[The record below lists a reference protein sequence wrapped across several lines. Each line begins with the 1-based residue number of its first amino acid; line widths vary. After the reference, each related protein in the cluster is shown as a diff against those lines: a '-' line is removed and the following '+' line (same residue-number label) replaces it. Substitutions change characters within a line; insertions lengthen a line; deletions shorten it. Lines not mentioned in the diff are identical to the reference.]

1 MKTQNLLGSIVFSAL
16 LVIGVGTIKAV
27 HIENQ
32 VGKSYPTT
40 RFVAKKEFSGRV
52 VNINQR
58 ELDCMASNMYFE
70 ARNQNSDLAMVAV
83 GYTVLNRVAS
93 NKYPNDVCKVVYQG
107 KRLSN
112 GAYARNKCQFSWVC
126 DGASD
131 RPNTKHPVERKAW
144 NKAQKL
150 AMQVL
155 QKRVA
160 NPIGNATMYHAT
172 YVKPYWV
179 SAFKRV
185 RRIEK
190 HIFYRT

>member
-1 MKTQNLLGSIVFSAL
+1 MKTQNLLGSIVFSSL
-16 LVIGVGTIKAV
+16 IVIGIGAIKAV
-27 HIENQ
+27 YLENQ
-32 VGKSYPTT
+32 VKVSQPTT
-40 RFVAKKEFSGRV
+40 RFVAKKEFRQRV
-52 VNINQR
+52 VTINKR

-70 ARNQNSDLAMVAV
+70 ARNQKSDLAMVAV
-83 GYTVLNRVAS
+83 GYTVLNRVS
-93 NKYPNDVCKVVYQG
+93 SDKYPNDVCKVVYQG

-112 GAYARNKCQFSWVC
+112 GAFARNKCQFSWVC

-131 RPNTKHPVERKAW
+131 RPNIRHPVERKAW
-144 NKAQKL
+144 KKARKL

-172 YVKPYWV
+172 YVTPYWV

-185 RRIEK
+185 RRIET
-190 HIFYRT
+190 HIFYRI